1 MLPEFDF
8 LSQSQFANGRL
19 MVLRQNFAYRVVCPD
34 RVQFLKGFGSFV
46 FENLRLVIL
55 KQVNVNYTP
64 SLLSTVVT
72 TLHAVGWGEG
82 PVNTIRVGVGHKTKI
97 LLFSVNKR
105 CLNYICK
112 ECPKQTFSSVITD
125 KSSNKHHTESIKYN
139 SNTIKLFPLAI
150 SYWFRCEAKVFLGGI
165 YTVSRW

>member
-1 MLPEFDF
+1 MLPDFDF
-8 LSQSQFANGRL
+8 LSQSQCANGRL
-19 MVLRQNFAYRVVCPD
+19 KILRQNFLY

-46 FENLRLVIL
+46 L

-64 SLLSTVVT
+64 SLLSTVVA
-72 TLHAVGWGEG
+72 TLHAAGWGER